1 MADKQISEF
10 PKISQISDDALGV
23 MQQGGAGYHFTGAQL
38 KALLG
43 SSGGSS
49 GDSGSSGGTA
59 DLTGA
64 VRYDQAQSLTDDQK
78 AQARSNIGAVSEA
91 DVTQAINTAL
101 GDYAASLAEMD
112 EVIG

>member
-1 MADKQISEF
+1 MADKQISAL
-10 PKISQISDDALGV
+10 PQAGSISD
-23 MQQGGAGYHFTGAQL
+23 GAMFVLEQDGTAYHATAAQI
-38 KALLG
+38 KALVP
-43 SSGGSS
+43 SS
-49 GDSGSSGGTA
+49 GDSDSGDSSGGTA